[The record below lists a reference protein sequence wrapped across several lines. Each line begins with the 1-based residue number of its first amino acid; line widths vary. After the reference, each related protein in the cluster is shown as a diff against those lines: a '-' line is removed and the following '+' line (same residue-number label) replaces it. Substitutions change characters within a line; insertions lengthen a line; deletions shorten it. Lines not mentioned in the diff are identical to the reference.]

1 MTQPPYPPDQEPAR
15 ADGGAQPGCWWHPG
29 KPTGLSCVRCGRPAC
44 PDCLREASVGYQ
56 CIDCVEAARAQQR
69 RPQPLRP
76 GDRTVAGARV
86 SSKNVVTPL
95 LIAVNVLVYVVTAAQ
110 AGDPMNNQ
118 DSALLNGGSLWPLG
132 IHVHGEWLRLVASG
146 FLHYGLLHLAMN
158 MLALWIL
165 GKDLEL
171 LLGKVRFLALYLV
184 SLLGGSTAVFLLGD
198 VNVGTAGASG
208 AVYGLMGALLVA
220 VLRLKLNPGGAIG
233 IIAINLVLTVT
244 IPGISLLG
252 HLGGLVAGALVMV
265 AMLYGPKKD
274 RTAYQATVVALLV
287 AAFVGLII
295 YRDSTIASDICR
307 TYPALCAG
315 TTV

>member
-1 MTQPPYPPDQEPAR
+1 M
-15 ADGGAQPGCWWHPG
+15 
-29 KPTGLSCVRCGRPAC
+29 
-44 PDCLREASVGYQ
+44 
-56 CIDCVEAARAQQR
+56 
-69 RPQPLRP
+69 
-76 GDRTVAGARV
+76 
-86 SSKNVVTPL
+86 SSKAVVTPL
-95 LIAVNVLVYVVTAAQ
+95 LIAVNVLFYVITAAQ

-118 DSALLNGGSLWPLG
+118 NSALLDGGSLWPLG
-132 IHVHGEWLRLVASG
+132 IHVHGEWLRLLVSG

-171 LLGKVRFLALYLV
+171 LLGKVRFLALYLA

-198 VNVGTAGASG
+198 VSTGTAGASG

-252 HLGGLVAGALVMV
+252 HLGGLLVGALVMV
-265 AMLYGPKKD
+265 AMLFAPAKN
-274 RTAYQATVVALLV
+274 RTTYQTTMVALLV
-287 AAFVGLII
+287 VACVGLIV
-295 YRDSTIASDICR
+295 YRDSTIASDICG
-307 TYPALCAG
+307 TYPALCTG

>member
-1 MTQPPYPPDQEPAR
+1 MTQPPYPPDGPAR
-15 ADGGAQPGCWWHPG
+15 SDEQARPGCWWHPNT
-29 KPTGLSCVRCGRPAC
+29 PTGLSCVRCGRPAC

-56 CIDCVEAARAQQR
+56 CIDCVQASRAQQR
-69 RPQPLRP
+69 RAQPLRP

-86 SSKNVVTPL
+86 STRAVVTPL
-95 LIAVNVLVYVVTAAQ
+95 LIALNVLFYVATAAQ
-110 AGDPMNNQ
+110 VGDPMQNSESTLFQ
-118 DSALLNGGSLWPLG
+118 DGQLWPLAVYAG
-132 IHVHGEWLRLVASG
+132 GEWTRLVLSG

-165 GKDLEL
+165 GRDLEI

-184 SLLGGSTAVFLLGD
+184 SLLGGSTAVYLLGD
-198 VNVGTAGASG
+198 VNTGTAGASG

-220 VLRLKLNPGGAIG
+220 VLKLKLNPSGAIG

-265 AMLYGPKKD
+265 AMLYAPQKQ
-274 RTAYQATVVALLV
+274 RTQYQITAVGIVVAALI
-287 AAFVGLII
+287 GLIL
-295 YRDSTIASDICR
+295 YRDATIASDIC
-307 TYPALCAG
+307 TAVPYACPG
-315 TTV
+315 TSV